1 MSIHSIKTT
10 LLLIALLGFLSACQ
24 QANESSIHDKQFQAL
39 KLFPQGKAFSGFQL
53 TSKEGQH
60 WQADDFKGNYSLV
73 FFGFTN
79 CPDICPTTL
88 LDMQKIDKKLT
99 DQGLQKPRF
108 VFVSV
113 DSDRDTPAVMK
124 EYIGFFNPEFVGL
137 SGDAPNILSLASQ
150 LGVAYKVADHQ
161 PGDLI
166 YDVDHSA
173 ALFLIDPNGER
184 IGLFSAPHDINQ
196 ITADLAQ
203 LMEPA

>member
-1 MSIHSIKTT
+1 MSIHSIKITF
-10 LLLIALLGFLSACQ
+10 LLIALLGFLSGCQ
-24 QANESSIHDKQFQAL
+24 QANESSIHEKEFQAL

-53 TSKEGQH
+53 TSKENQP
-60 WQADDFKGNYSLV
+60 WQPDDFKGNYSVV
-73 FFGFTN
+73 FFGFTH

-99 DQGLQKPRF
+99 EQGLQKPRF

-113 DSDRDTPAVMK
+113 DSDRDTPEVMK

-203 LMEPA
+203 LMESA

>member
-1 MSIHSIKTT
+1 M
-10 LLLIALLGFLSACQ
+10 IALLGILSGCQ
-24 QANESSIHDKQFQAL
+24 QNNEPSIHDLDFQAL

-53 TSKEGQH
+53 TSKEGKN
-60 WQADDFKGNYSLV
+60 WQADDFKGSYSLV

-99 DQGLQKPRF
+99 AQGLQKPRF

-113 DSDRDTPAVMK
+113 DSDRDSPEVMK
-124 EYIGFFNPEFVGL
+124 EYISFFNPEFVGL

-150 LGVAYKVADHQ
+150 LGVAYNVADHQ

-173 ALFLIDPNGER
+173 ALFLIWQATSMPYIR
-184 IGLFSAPHDINQ
+184 SA
-196 ITADLAQ
+196 
-203 LMEPA
+203 